1 MLNDNVK
8 LWVEALRS
16 GKYTQG
22 MGLLRSRNDEY
33 CCLGV
38 ACELYAERH
47 PELVI
52 AAPREDSDY
61 YTYGG
66 RSDMLPH
73 AVVVWLGLRDAAG
86 SYWQT
91 TPEESALAEDNDN
104 GTTFA
109 EIADIIER
117 EPDGLFGED
126 Y

>member
-1 MLNDNVK
+1 MLNDNAK
-8 LWVEALRS
+8 QWVEALRS

-66 RSDMLPH
+66 RCDTLPH

-86 SYWQT
+86 SYR
-91 TPEESALAEDNDN
+91 PEESALTEDNDN
-104 GTTFA
+104 GMTFA
-109 EIADIIER
+109 EIADIIEH